1 MGLPNSADEIV
12 LLHNPRCS
20 KSRATLALLQD
31 RGADFVIREYLEDP
45 LSAEEL
51 ADLRG
56 RLGRPVSDWLRPK
69 EDPFVASGVARDAS
83 DDALIAVIAEH
94 PICMERPI
102 VVRGEQARV
111 GRPPGDVL
119 ALLD

>member
-31 RGADFVIREYLEDP
+31 RGADFVIREYLDEP
-45 LSAEEL
+45 LSAAEL
-51 ADLRG
+51 ADLRS
-56 RLGRPVSDWLRPK
+56 RLGRPVSEWLRPK
-69 EDPFVASGVARDAS
+69 EDPFVASGIARDAS
-83 DDALIAVIAEH
+83 DDALIAVMAEH

-102 VVRGEQARV
+102 VVRGHEARV
-111 GRPPGDVL
+111 GRPPEDVL

>member
-1 MGLPNSADEIV
+1 V
-12 LLHNPRCS
+12 LLHNPLCS